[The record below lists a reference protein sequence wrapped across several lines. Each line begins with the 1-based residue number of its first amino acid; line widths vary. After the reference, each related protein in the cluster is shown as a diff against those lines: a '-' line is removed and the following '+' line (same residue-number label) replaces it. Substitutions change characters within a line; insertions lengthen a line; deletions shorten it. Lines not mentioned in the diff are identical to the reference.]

1 MDRQSKQKEKDKE
14 GKEEGEK
21 VVEARIDVSPSCP
34 AVTGACA
41 LTSSRTSPTLLI
53 RSSPCHS
60 PLAIVTPRASHP
72 LPAPRR
78 VSHASPHPRQHWPPP
93 LPPPS
98 VNQPP
103 LFSSV
108 RQISPGR
115 RPSPWVGPSANFSD
129 FVGRISSPKI

>member
-1 MDRQSKQKEKDKE
+1 M
-14 GKEEGEK
+14 
-21 VVEARIDVSPSCP
+21 SPSCP

-129 FVGRISSPKI
+129 FVWPNLFSENLNFLRDTISSCLEIFTRF